1 MFEPT
6 AIPNDAPRGLRGW
19 LSRTL
24 QDLATSL
31 KRPEVSGVRFTV
43 LHAEP
48 ERIENGDLAVA
59 DGSDWNPGAGA
70 GAYLRVSGAWVK
82 L

>member
-6 AIPNDAPRGLRGW
+6 AIPNDAPAGLRGW
-19 LSRTL
+19 LSRTFNEI
-24 QDLATSL
+24 ATVL
-31 KRPEVSGVRFTV
+31 GRPEVSGLRFTE
-43 LHAEP
+43 LHVPP
-48 ERIENGDLAVA
+48 ERIQNGDFVVA

-70 GAYLRVSGAWVK
+70 GAYLRVAGAWVK

>member
-6 AIPNDAPRGLRGW
+6 AIPNDAPTGLRSW

-24 QDLATSL
+24 REIANALT
-31 KRPEVSGVRFTV
+31 RPEVSGVRFTV
-43 LHAEP
+43 LHAPP
-48 ERIENGDLAVA
+48 ERIENGDVVFA
-59 DGSDWNPGAGA
+59 DGSDWNPGGGA
-70 GAYLRVSGAWVK
+70 GLYQRVAGAWVK